1 MNFNKNAKV
10 LFLTG
15 VDQELPQL
23 LQQMT
28 NINIENMMTLQV
40 YGPEIAQPYGDLM
53 RAIILAIYQ
62 GNVEEVV
69 VVGTTDDQRRDV
81 RAKLVEQDGIQEKA
95 KTVDFL
101 FTRCMPEFPG
111 ITLDEWLQG
120 SKTVTDSVQKSVKLL
135 REHPLLPS
143 GFTVHGLLMDKEKG
157 ELTEVKVS

>member
-40 YGPEIAQPYGDLM
+40 YGPEIAQPFGDLL

-69 VVGTTDDQRRDV
+69 VVGTTHDQRRDI
-81 RAKLVEQDGIQEKA
+81 RAKLYEQDGIPEKA

-111 ITLDEWLQG
+111 VTLDEWLQG
-120 SKTVTDSVQKSVKLL
+120 SKTVTESVQKSVKLL

>member
-23 LQQMT
+23 LQQVT
-28 NINIENMMTLQV
+28 DINTENMMTLQV
-40 YGPEIAQPYGDLM
+40 YGPEIAQPYDDLM

-62 GNVEEVV
+62 DNVEELV

-81 RAKLVEQDGIQEKA
+81 RAKLYEQERVQEMS

-111 ITLDEWLQG
+111 VTLDEWLLG
-120 SKTVTDSVQKSVKLL
+120 GKTVTESVQKSVKLL

-143 GFTVHGLLMDKEKG
+143 GFTVYGLLMNKEKG
-157 ELTEVKVS
+157 ELTEVQVS